1 MNAKQLDRW
10 LTTEPAWRT
19 EDRAA
24 LTTST
29 NTAALISALERILLL
44 ASQAREPGRTDTD
57 MLNALSAIQSAVFA
71 GEMEYHGSD
80 EPNALDDDE
89 IPF

>member
-1 MNAKQLDRW
+1 MNTSKQMDRW

-29 NTAALISALERILLL
+29 NTAALISALERILAL

-80 EPNALDDDE
+80 DQPLTDDE